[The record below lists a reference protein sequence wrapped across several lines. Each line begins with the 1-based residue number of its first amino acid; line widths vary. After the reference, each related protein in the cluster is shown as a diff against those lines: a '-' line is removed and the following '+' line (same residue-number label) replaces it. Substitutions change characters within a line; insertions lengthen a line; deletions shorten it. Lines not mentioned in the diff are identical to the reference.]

1 MLRPKRSTFETRCFA
16 CGVDPLESGGGP
28 DLGLGEST
36 KIGTG
41 IDPAEGG
48 VLIDDPRRR
57 NEEHDPDKAARVSS
71 LEDSNDSVS
80 ESGRAL
86 ARSFWARLLP
96 VWEVNRFLLAVP

>member
-36 KIGTG
+36 KIGAG

-48 VLIDDPRRR
+48 VLLDDPRRR
-57 NEEHDPDKAARVSS
+57 NEERDPDKAARVLFS
-71 LEDSNDSVS
+71 EDSNDSVS
-80 ESGRAL
+80 ESGGTLTRN
-86 ARSFWARLLP
+86 F
-96 VWEVNRFLLAVP
+96 